1 MLYSSKIDI
10 KVNKN
15 YLVLERGGND
25 MSIETSEGQ
34 SEAVNAVVRT
44 MALLELLAQNPK
56 SGLTELSKMIGIS
69 KSTVFR
75 FLNTLCDLGYVY
87 KDPYT
92 ERFELSFKLQGLATS
107 SSTEM
112 DIKKFALP
120 SMEQL
125 AQETGETIHLG
136 AMEQGH
142 LVYLHKIESQKAL
155 RVVAMQSAVGKSAPL
170 YCTGVGKALMA
181 WQDQEFLDRYLQ
193 ETVFNVF
200 TSNTI
205 HDRLEMAA
213 ELHRIH
219 SQGYAIDN
227 EEHEVGVRC
236 VAAPIFTMNGKVAAA
251 MSISGPSVR
260 MTASRMT
267 DLSTLIVEICHTIS
281 QLLGAQG

>member
-1 MLYSSKIDI
+1 
-10 KVNKN
+10 
-15 YLVLERGGND
+15 
-25 MSIETSEGQ
+25 MSIETSEGP

-56 SGLTELSKMIGIS
+56 SGLTEISKKIGIS

-92 ERFELSFKLQGLATS
+92 ERFELSFKVQGLVTS
-107 SSTEM
+107 NNTEM

-120 SMEQL
+120 SMEHL
-125 AQETGETIHLG
+125 AEATGETIHLG

-181 WQDQEFLDRYLQ
+181 WQDRELINSYLHD
-193 ETVFNVF
+193 TVFEVF

-205 HDRLEMAA
+205 HDRLKIAEEFEM
-213 ELHRIH
+213 IH

-260 MTASRMT
+260 MTDSRMA
-267 DLSTLIVEICHTIS
+267 DLSTLIIETCHTIS
-281 QLLGAQG
+281 QLLGAFR

>member
-1 MLYSSKIDI
+1 
-10 KVNKN
+10 
-15 YLVLERGGND
+15 

-56 SGLTELSKMIGIS
+56 SGLTEISRKIGIS

-92 ERFELSFKLQGLATS
+92 ERFELSLKLQGLATFS
-107 SSTEM
+107 NTEI
-112 DIKKFALP
+112 DIKKYALP
-120 SMEQL
+120 SMERL
-125 AQETGETIHLG
+125 AEITGETIHLG

-181 WQDQEFLDRYLQ
+181 WQDRVLVDRYLQ
-193 ETVFNVF
+193 ETAFEVF
-200 TSNTI
+200 TSHTI
-205 HDRLEMAA
+205 HDRLEMVA
-213 ELHRIH
+213 EFQRIQ
-219 SQGYAIDN
+219 SQGYAIDD

-236 VAAPIFTMNGKVAAA
+236 VAAPIFTLNGKVVAA
-251 MSISGPSVR
+251 MSISGPSI
-260 MTASRMT
+260 RMT
-267 DLSTLIVEICHTIS
+267 DNRISALSTLVIETCHTIS
-281 QLLGAQG
+281 QLLGADR